1 MEKNKRL
8 WKLFTTSIF
17 VIIFFILSFVSS
29 HQSKSVEYFY
39 SQDTVA
45 AREFAPQVEK
55 GRLSVDLYSITSI
68 RFPNYKVTKAVPFV
82 LDSVSSTI
90 DEETIASGN
99 YSATLFLDTIPNKTF
114 YQSVELAAQRDTCWN
129 INKFAY
135 NYVRNDKM
143 GGLYKIMFSKG
154 GQQVF
159 VTHLNSEMVRLSVG
173 QK

>member
-29 HQSKSVEYFY
+29 HQSKSVDNNDN
-39 SQDTVA
+39 QDTVA
-45 AREFAPQVEK
+45 AHEFAPQVEK
-55 GRLSVDLYSITSI
+55 GRLNVDLYSITSI

-99 YSATLFLDTIPNKTF
+99 YSATFRVSNLLHNVI
-114 YQSVELAAQRDTCWN
+114 LAG
-129 INKFAY
+129 I
-135 NYVRNDKM
+135 
-143 GGLYKIMFSKG
+143 
-154 GQQVF
+154 
-159 VTHLNSEMVRLSVG
+159 
-173 QK
+173 